1 MGRGLSMIGK
11 EMKLGT
17 KLVLGLGVIL
27 ALSAGMALA
36 GIGQFRMLNEHLEN
50 VVHRQHRVV
59 FLVNT
64 AVKRIDACALAT
76 RNMALS
82 RDIAFIENEKKK
94 ADESYSDYEKSM
106 AELLKVV
113 GAGKGRE
120 ILDNLHML
128 AGELRTLNDM
138 AYDMTIEGK
147 SEKTGRFISQ
157 EMEPVQVKI
166 NATAEAMIRFQEEAM
181 AASGREAERAYQS
194 GLAFIVMIGAGIF
207 LSGVVLA
214 VLLTR
219 SVTRPIDRII
229 AELSAEAEGV
239 SSISGKVLVAG
250 QALSEGS
257 RRQAA
262 AIEETSASLEELQS
276 MTIENSGHAEQA
288 RTIVMK
294 SLDRVKEADR
304 AIADLIRSM
313 RDISAES
320 EKTHKFMKSIDKI
333 AFQTNLLALNAAVE
347 AARAGE
353 AGVGFAVVAGEVK
366 QLAARTAEAARDS
379 EKLLSDTVRKIRQS
393 TELTERTRDAFA
405 EVAGKTLRV
414 VDIIEG
420 ITAASREQAQ
430 GVEQIGKAVIEISG
444 VVQANAAQAR
454 ESEAASDLMAG
465 QAVKMKEI
473 VDRLI
478 KVIRGRPDIQTERAE
493 NSGAAGMREKL
504 SPATT

>member
-1 MGRGLSMIGK
+1 MNQRLRIIGK

-17 KLVLGLGVIL
+17 RLALGLGVII

-50 VVHRQHRVV
+50 VVHRQHRIV

-94 ADESYSDYEKSM
+94 VDGAYADYEKSM

-120 ILDNLHML
+120 LLNNLHMM
-128 AGELRTLNDM
+128 AGELKTLNEM
-138 AYDMTIEGK
+138 AYDMTAEGK
-147 SEKTGRFISQ
+147 GEKTGRFISQ

-166 NATAEAMIRFQEEAM
+166 NALAEAIIRFQEEAM
-181 AASGREAERAYQS
+181 AASGREADRAYQS
-194 GLAFIVMIGAGIF
+194 GLTLISLIGAGIF
-207 LSGVVLA
+207 LFGVVLA

-239 SSISGKVLVAG
+239 SSISGQVLDAG
-250 QALSEGS
+250 QALSEGA

-262 AIEETSASLEELQS
+262 AVEETSASLEELQS
-276 MTIENSGHAEQA
+276 MTVENSGHAEQA
-288 RTIVMK
+288 RAIVMK
-294 SLDRVKEADR
+294 SLDNVKEADR
-304 AIADLIRSM
+304 AISDLTLSM
-313 RDISAES
+313 RDISVES
-320 EKTHKFMKSIDKI
+320 EKTQKFMKSIDQI

-366 QLAARTAEAARDS
+366 QLAARTTEAARDS
-379 EKLLSDTVRKIRQS
+379 EKLLSDTVRKIRKS
-393 TELTERTRDAFA
+393 TELTERTHESFA
-405 EVAGKTLRV
+405 EVAEKTARV

-430 GVEQIGKAVIEISG
+430 GVEQIGKAVVEINR
-444 VVQANAAQAR
+444 VVQVNAGQAQ

-465 QAVKMKEI
+465 QAIKMNEI

-478 KVIRGRPDIQTERAE
+478 TVIRGRPNVKPEKAG
-493 NSGAAGMREKL
+493 NSGGAGMREKY
-504 SPATT
+504 SPATP